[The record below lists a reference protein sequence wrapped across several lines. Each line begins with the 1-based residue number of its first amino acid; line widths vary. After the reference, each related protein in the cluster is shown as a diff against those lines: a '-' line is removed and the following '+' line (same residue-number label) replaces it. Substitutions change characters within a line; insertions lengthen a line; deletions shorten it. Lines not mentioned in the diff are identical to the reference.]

1 MNDLNDKISNEAES
15 QPSCLGAVMPRCS
28 SCKFWNTDREE
39 FKKSNLGWGYCTN
52 RSIRTPMHDTE
63 WKNNN
68 ELNSNRNTIISSDFK
83 GFLTEENRQKGI
95 VGIFQTG
102 ENFGCV
108 HHNEA

>member
-1 MNDLNDKISNEAES
+1 MSNGKLSNEA
-15 QPSCLGAVMPRCS
+15 QKPTLRKAVVMPRCS
-28 SCKFWNTDREE
+28 SCRFWNTDREE
-39 FKKSNLGWGYCTN
+39 FSKSNKGWGYCTN
-52 RSIRTPMHDTE
+52 KAIRTPMYDTE

-68 ELNSNRNTIISSDFK
+68 ELNSSRDSIVSSDFK

-95 VGIFQTG
+95 VGIFETG

>member
-1 MNDLNDKISNEAES
+1 MTELSKNVQVPQCDKT
-15 QPSCLGAVMPRCS
+15 AVMPRCS

-39 FKKSNLGWGYCTN
+39 FKNSNIGWGYCTN
-52 RSIRTPMHDTE
+52 KAIRTPMHDTE

-68 ELNSNRNTIISSDFK
+68 ELNLNRNTIISSDYK
-83 GFLTEENRQKGI
+83 GFLTEENRKKGI

-108 HHNEA
+108 LHNEA